1 MTWMIFAIVPRWR
14 LIAAALM
21 YGLSLTV
28 HMTSAAGEEKGA
40 PLQAAQCA
48 AFTSRP
54 FHPMPAKPA
63 FRTADAQSP
72 VRRTCRAGCEQALP
86 S

>member
-1 MTWMIFAIVPRWR
+1 MTWTSFEIAPRRR

-40 PLQAAQCA
+40 PLQTAQCA
-48 AFTSRP
+48 AFAS
-54 FHPMPAKPA
+54 HPLHRMPAKPA
-63 FRTADAQSP
+63 LRMADAQGP
-72 VRRTCRAGCEQALP
+72 TRRSCRAGCEQALP

>member
-1 MTWMIFAIVPRWR
+1 MTWTNIQIAPRRR

-28 HMTSAAGEEKGA
+28 HMTSAAGEEKGSS
-40 PLQAAQCA
+40 LQATQCA
-48 AFTSRP
+48 AFASLPVPR
-54 FHPMPAKPA
+54 MPAKPLV
-63 FRTADAQSP
+63 RTADAQGP
-72 VRRTCRAGCEQALP
+72 TRRSCRAGCEQALP